1 MTVQEKDNAYHDF
14 LTKLDSLLDQAQ
26 LLDVPSFEWDE
37 TRSSNNLSVRSLSKR
52 QMSSRC
58 LCPTSSRRKL
68 MDISEQANLQQ
79 QDAGAASVQGWYLNN
94 AIDKLNKIIREQI
107 SKNVQLSKII
117 KM

>member
-1 MTVQEKDNAYHDF
+1 
-14 LTKLDSLLDQAQ
+14 
-26 LLDVPSFEWDE
+26 
-37 TRSSNNLSVRSLSKR
+37 
-52 QMSSRC
+52 
-58 LCPTSSRRKL
+58 